1 MNNNESKD
9 SMIHSSLKKLND
21 FYNNNILNKED
32 KNKIK
37 KEYFCNEECY
47 NKFIKII
54 EKIKNK
60 QLDYTKIDWSKYE
73 QSNNPIFKLVQYYYN
88 LGLNSNSTK
97 N

>member
-9 SMIHSSLKKLND
+9 SMIHSSLKKLNE

-32 KNKIK
+32 KNKFQ

-47 NKFIKII
+47 NKFIK
-54 EKIKNK
+54 
-60 QLDYTKIDWSKYE
+60 DWSKYE

-88 LGLNSNSTK
+88 LGLNSNSNK